1 MILDMENIK
10 IEKIKEAGNVVIS
23 NPERF
28 EQVKKEIIEDG
39 IDSVHILADFDKTL
53 TRQFVDGKEELSFV
67 FILRDRGYLIP
78 DYSEKAKAL
87 YNTYHA
93 IEIDPNI
100 PKEEKIKAMHEWWT
114 RHYEFLIESKLNKK
128 DVASAVESGHVEFR
142 EGALN
147 FFDFLKDKN
156 VPLVIISS
164 SGLGTEAIEMYIKN
178 AGKLYDNVH
187 IVSNEFEWDGEGYL
201 VKVKEPIIHAMN
213 KNETTLKESPFFDEI
228 KDRKNIILLGDSPDD
243 LGMAEGFEYKNMIS
257 VGFLNK
263 NIESN
268 IENYKKIFDSVIT
281 GDSDLF
287 FVNDLLKEISR

>member
-1 MILDMENIK
+1 MENLKKIK
-10 IEKIKEAGNVVIS
+10 KIKEAENVVIS

-39 IDSVHILADFDKTL
+39 IENVHILADFDKTL
-53 TRQFVDGKEELSFV
+53 TKQFVGGKEVPSLISV
-67 FILRDRGYLIP
+67 LRDHNYLTP
-78 DYSEKAKAL
+78 DYPEKAHML
-87 YNTYHA
+87 FNRYHA
-93 IEIDPNI
+93 IEIDSNI

-114 RHYEFLIESKLNKK
+114 KHYELLIKSKFNKK

-142 EGALN
+142 EGVLE

-156 VPLVIISS
+156 IPLVIISS
-164 SGLGTEAIEMYIKN
+164 AGLGTEAIEMYIKKS
-178 AGKLYDNVH
+178 GKLFDNVH

-201 VKVKEPIIHAMN
+201 VKAKEPIIHAMN
-213 KNETTLKESPFFDEI
+213 KNETTLKEFPFFDEI

-268 IENYKKIFDSVIT
+268 IENYKKMFDAVIT
-281 GDSDLF
+281 GDSDLS
-287 FVNDLLKEISR
+287 FVNDLLKEISE

>member
-1 MILDMENIK
+1 M
-10 IEKIKEAGNVVIS
+10 IS
-23 NPERF
+23 NPEKF
-28 EQVKKEIIEDG
+28 ERVKKEIVEDG
-39 IDSVHILADFDKTL
+39 IDNVHVLADFDRTL
-53 TRQFVDGKEELSFV
+53 TKAFVDGKEVPSLISV
-67 FILRDRGYLIP
+67 LRDHNYLTS
-78 DYSEKAKAL
+78 DYPERAHAL
-87 YNTYHA
+87 FNKYHA
-93 IEIDPNI
+93 IEIDPSI
-100 PKEEKIKAMHEWWT
+100 PKEEKIKAMRQWWT
-114 RHYEFLIESKLNKK
+114 EHYELLIESKLNKK

-142 EGALN
+142 EGALE

-164 SGLGTEAIEMYIKN
+164 AGLGTEAIEMYIKN

-213 KNETTLKESPFFDEI
+213 KNETTLKEFPFFDEI

-281 GDSDLF
+281 GDSDLS